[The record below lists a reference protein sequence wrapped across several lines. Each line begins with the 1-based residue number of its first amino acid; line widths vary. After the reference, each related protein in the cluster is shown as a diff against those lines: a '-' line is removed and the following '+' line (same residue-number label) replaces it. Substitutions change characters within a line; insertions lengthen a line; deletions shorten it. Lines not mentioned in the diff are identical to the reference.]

1 MLQLKNESPFEAA
14 ITVFPNENAID
25 TLYVV
30 VKSTFLLGNKIEVAE
45 EQLPIVM
52 ADEYWGEP
60 GQSSLKYG
68 SELHLLKPSTDIV
81 MIGEACAPE
90 KRPVTG
96 LDVLLAIADR
106 KKTVRVFGDRQWAS
120 GIIGLKI
127 TPPKPFDSMPLV
139 YERAFGGIHELD
151 SDKQKVLFEARNPVG
166 KGFKGK
172 RKTRELKGTM
182 LPNLEDPAHLISS
195 PGDRPAPACF
205 GYVAPSWEPR
215 KSFAGTYDEAWQ
227 QKRVPYLPE
236 DFDNRFFTAAHP
248 DLISSNYLK
257 GGEPVAITNMSPNGP
272 LKFKLP
278 VCDIKAAVRIAG
290 KTENP
295 HLNLETVL
303 IEPNKTRLS
312 MLWRT
317 GVQCDKKTLKVE
329 QVDIS
334 LKSLQIN
341 GRTA

>member
-1 MLQLKNESPFEAA
+1 MLQLRNESPFESA
-14 ITVFPNENAID
+14 IAVFPNENAVD
-25 TLYVV
+25 TLYVI
-30 VKSTFLLGNKIEVAE
+30 VKATFLLGNRIEVAE
-45 EQLPIVM
+45 EQLSIVM

-60 GQSSLKYG
+60 GKSSLKYA

-81 MIGEACAPE
+81 MVGEACAPN
-90 KRPVTG
+90 KRPVPG
-96 LDVLLAIADR
+96 LDVLLAIADTR
-106 KKTVRVFGDRQWAS
+106 KTVRVFGDRQWAS

-139 YERAFGGIHELD
+139 YERAFGGVHELH
-151 SDKQKVLFEARNPVG
+151 SERQKVLFEARNPVG

-182 LPNLEDPAHLISS
+182 LPNLEDPAYLISS
-195 PGDRPAPACF
+195 PDDQPAPACF

-215 KSFAGTYDEAWQ
+215 KSFAGTHDETWQ

-236 DFDNRFFTAAHP
+236 DFDNRFFNAAHP
-248 DLISSNYLK
+248 DLVCNTYLK

-278 VCDIKAAVRIAG
+278 VCDIEAAVHIAG

-295 HLNLETVL
+295 HLSLETVL
-303 IEPNKTRLS
+303 IEPNATRFS
-312 MLWRT
+312 MLWRA
-317 GVQCDKKTLKVE
+317 GVECDKKVLKVK